1 MRTLD
6 LDSLEIFR
14 TVVTEGGVIRAAEK
28 LNRVQSNVTTRVRQ
42 LEERL
47 GVRLFRRKGR
57 ALEPSPEGMVLLQY
71 ADRLLR
77 LADEA
82 QGVLQSGRPR
92 GVFRLGSL
100 ESTAGSRLPSL
111 LSRYHLEYPEVTVE
125 LVTGTT
131 GALLRRMAA
140 FEIEAAFVSEP
151 FTAPDLNSRVM
162 FDEELVLVSAKS
174 HKKIRT
180 AADLGAVTLVAFAS
194 GCSYRQRLQEWIGL
208 AGVLPARVLEFSS
221 YQAMLAC
228 VSAGSGVAIVPRS
241 LLEALRAMDDVQL
254 HPLPEAVR
262 RNHTHLVWHGTPS
275 LALERLMAMPA
286 AARTATSPI
295 VPRKP
300 ATQAVRRAA

>member
-14 TVVTEGGVIRAAEK
+14 TVVSEGGVIRAASK

-57 ALEPSPEGMVLLQY
+57 ALEPSPEGLVLLQY

-140 FEIEAAFVSEP
+140 FEIEAAFISEP
-151 FTAPDLNSRVM
+151 FTAPELNSSVM
-162 FDEELVLVSAKS
+162 FDEELVLSLSRRSLPAQ
-174 HKKIRT
+174 
-180 AADLGAVTLVAFAS
+180 AAVTETLPHDHRAHIFRKAIRRIFHNRPVRPLSSAS
-194 GCSYRQRLQEWIGL
+194 G
-208 AGVLPARVLEFSS
+208 A
-221 YQAMLAC
+221 
-228 VSAGSGVAIVPRS
+228 
-241 LLEALRAMDDVQL
+241 
-254 HPLPEAVR
+254 
-262 RNHTHLVWHGTPS
+262 
-275 LALERLMAMPA
+275 
-286 AARTATSPI
+286 
-295 VPRKP
+295 
-300 ATQAVRRAA
+300 